1 MIITIAGK
9 PGSGKTTVAK
19 MLAERLKYK
28 YYSCGNY
35 LKQMAAKRRISLRDL
50 LAKAEKDPS
59 IDKEVD
65 VWQTQLGKKEKNFV
79 LDSRLGF
86 HFIPGSFKIFLDVDL
101 EVSAE
106 RLYQGSHSGHH
117 TISETR
123 EFIEHRIDSE
133 ILRFS
138 KEYNLNHL
146 DFSHYNLVLV
156 TSALPPE
163 RIVKEIMER
172 INKK

>member
-19 MLAERLKYK
+19 MLAVRLGYR
-28 YYSCGNY
+28 YYSAGQRMKE
-35 LKQMAAKRRISLRDL
+35 LAAKRNISLNRL
-50 LAKAEKDPS
+50 LEQAASDPS

-65 VWQTQLGKKEKNFV
+65 DWQVQLGKKEKKFV

-86 HFIPGSFKIFLDVDL
+86 HFISSSFKVFLDVDL
-101 EVSAE
+101 DVSAE
-106 RLYQGSHSGHH
+106 RLYKGSHLGER
-117 TISETR
+117 TLKETK
-123 EFIEHRIDSE
+123 EFIQRRIDAE

-138 KEYNLNHL
+138 KQYQVNPF
-146 DFSHYNLVLV
+146 DFSHFNLVLI

-163 RIVKEIMER
+163 RIVQEILER
-172 INKK
+172 TKGK